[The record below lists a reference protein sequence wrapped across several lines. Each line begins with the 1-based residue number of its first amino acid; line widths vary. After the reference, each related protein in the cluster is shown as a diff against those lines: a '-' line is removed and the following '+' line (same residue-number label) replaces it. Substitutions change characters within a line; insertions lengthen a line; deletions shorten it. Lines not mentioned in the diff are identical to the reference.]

1 MQTIRVVFWN
11 MAFRRQPWRELAAM
25 DADVALLQETCKP
38 PPDLPSH
45 VEPETGDLWTPWKRE
60 HYDCWPMVVKLS
72 DRVEIERFERV
83 APYTHPEAHQVPV
96 SGIGTAAIAR
106 VTPVDGVPFIAVSM
120 YARWSMPQKS
130 VKTKWRV
137 GMPDI
142 AAHRIISD
150 LSMFI
155 GDKDPSTHRI
165 LAAGDLNMSYGTD
178 DVSPRS
184 WLARE
189 RTVWQRMDALG
200 LEFLGP
206 QYPAGRKA
214 DPVLGASDTPNV
226 ITYHTTRETPET
238 ARIQLD
244 YAFASCGFHK
254 GINVSALNDVD
265 EWGSSDHCRLL
276 IEISE

>member
-1 MQTIRVVFWN
+1 MQTIRVVSWN
-11 MAFRRQPWRELAAM
+11 MDFRRQSWRELATM

-38 PPDLPSH
+38 PADLPSH

-60 HYDCWPMVVKLS
+60 HYNRWPMVVKLS

-83 APYTHPEAHQVPV
+83 APYTHPKAHQVPV

-106 VTPVDGVPFIAVSM
+106 VTPIGREPFIAVSV
-120 YARWSMPQKS
+120 YARWAMPQKS

-137 GMPDI
+137 GMPDM

-155 GDKDPSTHRI
+155 GDEDPSTHRI
-165 LAAGDLNMSYGTD
+165 LAAGDFNMSYGTD
-178 DVSPRS
+178 AVAPRS
-184 WLARE
+184 CLARE
-189 RTVWQRMDALG
+189 RTVWNRMDALG
-200 LEFLGP
+200 LEFMGP

-214 DPVLGASDTPNV
+214 DPVPGASNTPNV
-226 ITYHTTRETPET
+226 ITYHKRTETPAT

-254 GINVSALNDVD
+254 AVSVSALNGVD